1 MITVLRHSFLQ
12 KPPEGS
18 KGHLVSLFAAC
29 QARSPSLQP
38 REVLKV
44 GLLWQPLTVIVL
56 RKVVVA
62 ALLVGSVQF
71 HARNGGAFFAKA
83 VFHVCLMEDY
93 LLKSPCASATYTAY
107 IFACWILGSKS
118 DSIA

>member
-29 QARSPSLQP
+29 QALFPSFSLQP

-44 GLLWQPLTVIVL
+44 GLLWPPLTVIVL

-62 ALLVGSVQF
+62 ALLVGLVQF
-71 HARNGGAFFAKA
+71 HVRNGVAFFCQSRFSCILNGGLLAEIA
-83 VFHVCLMEDY
+83 MCLCNLYRIHVSLCLLDIG
-93 LLKSPCASATYTAY
+93 LK
-107 IFACWILGSKS
+107 K
-118 DSIA
+118 

>member
-1 MITVLRHSFLQ
+1 M
-12 KPPEGS
+12 PGS
-18 KGHLVSLFAAC
+18 LSL
-29 QARSPSLQP
+29 SPQP

-71 HARNGGAFFAKA
+71 HARNGGAFFCQSRFSCMLNGGLLAEIA
-83 VFHVCLMEDY
+83 MRLCNLYRISLCLLDTG
-93 LLKSPCASATYTAY
+93 LKKY
-107 IFACWILGSKS
+107 IA
-118 DSIA
+118 